1 MVQTATLPSRVA
13 PGEIEPRRDLETYAS
28 LRRRGLPLP
37 SIFDRPPSSL
47 PSVRIF
53 EFLKSLGVESKRS
66 ATRTITARAHRQ
78 PFRIREV
85 FYPVPKA
92 KPAQGASAVLA
103 FVELNGRPRRPLPV
117 PQAIAHREAYKA
129 NR

>member
-1 MVQTATLPSRVA
+1 MPPSGGGV
-13 PGEIEPRRDLETYAS
+13 YF
-28 LRRRGLPLP
+28 PLT
-37 SIFDRPPSSL
+37 FDRPPPSL

-78 PFRIREV
+78 PFRIRKV

-92 KPAQGASAVLA
+92 KPAQGVSAVLT
-103 FVELNGRPRRPLPV
+103 FEELNARLRRSRPMI
-117 PQAIAHREAYKA
+117 QAIAYREAYKA